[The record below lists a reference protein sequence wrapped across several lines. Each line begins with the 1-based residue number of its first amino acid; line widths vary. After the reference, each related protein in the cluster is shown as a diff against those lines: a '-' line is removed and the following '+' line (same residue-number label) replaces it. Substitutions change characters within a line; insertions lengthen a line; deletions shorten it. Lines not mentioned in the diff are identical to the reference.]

1 MQSGA
6 KTVDDYLL
14 EVAPERQ
21 EALREVR
28 SLIQDELPE
37 LREEMRYGMAT
48 YTRIGEEAPEIA
60 FASQAKYISL
70 YFPVPVI
77 ATKRE
82 ILAGLNI
89 GKCCVRYSSVSKL
102 NFTVITELLK
112 ETAKQYRP

>member
-1 MQSGA
+1 VQSGA
-6 KTVDDYLL
+6 KTVDDCLL
-14 EVAPERQ
+14 DVAPERQ

-28 SLIQDELPE
+28 SLIREELPE

-60 FASQAKYISL
+60 FASQAKYISI

-77 ATKRE
+77 TTKSG